1 MRSRWHGP
9 IIIAALIEGGS
20 GAKAAARELA
30 FGKRSPFSFPTV
42 FQPPVPRRVPG
53 LSCGRSDGR
62 MARGVG
68 KKKIQNQTKSWL
80 KWTDGINQLALFS
93 SRTRL
98 LAPLSI
104 VVVGCS
110 AGRLAE
116 SRLTACNQ

>member
-42 FQPPVPRRVPG
+42 FQPAVPRRVPG
-53 LSCGRSDGR
+53 RPLSCGRSYGR

-68 KKKIQNQTKSWL
+68 KKKKFKTK
-80 KWTDGINQLALFS
+80 Q
-93 SRTRL
+93 R
-98 LAPLSI
+98 
-104 VVVGCS
+104 VG
-110 AGRLAE
+110 
-116 SRLTACNQ
+116 